1 VRLAEHLHETGA
13 RDRRNRVLADHLAR
27 LFPERLSVLD
37 VGSGDGRLARSLM
50 SRRADLAVRGAD
62 VLVRPGAAIPVE
74 PFDGRRL
81 PFGDGAF
88 GAAMLVDVLH
98 HSEDPAALL
107 AEAARVAPLLVIKDH
122 LADAPLAVPRLRFM
136 DRVGN
141 ARFGVRL
148 TYHYWTRGRWN
159 EAFVSLGL
167 STEVWMGRLHLYP
180 APLSWIFDGS
190 LHFLARLRR

>member
-1 VRLAEHLHETGA
+1 
-13 RDRRNRVLADHLAR
+13 
-27 LFPERLSVLD
+27 
-37 VGSGDGRLARSLM
+37 
-50 SRRADLAVRGAD
+50 
-62 VLVRPGAAIPVE
+62 VE

>member
-1 VRLAEHLHETGA
+1 MRLAEHLHETGA
-13 RDRRNRVLADHLAR
+13 RDRRIRVLADHLAR
-27 LFPERLSVLD
+27 LLPERLSVLD
-37 VGSGDGRLARSLM
+37 VGSGDGRLAQSLM

-74 PFDGRRL
+74 AFDGRRL

>member
-1 VRLAEHLHETGA
+1 VRLAEQLHETGA
-13 RDRRNRVLADHLAR
+13 RDRRIRVLAGHLAR
-27 LFPERLSVLD
+27 LLPEGLSVLD
-37 VGSGDGRLARSLM
+37 VGSGDGRLARLLM

-62 VLVRPGAAIPVE
+62 VLVRPGTAIPVE

-88 GAAMLVDVLH
+88 GAAMLVDALH

-148 TYHYWTRGRWN
+148 TYHYWTRARWN

-167 STEVWMGRLHLYP
+167 TTEVWMGRLHLYP
-180 APLSWIFDGS
+180 APLSWVFDGS